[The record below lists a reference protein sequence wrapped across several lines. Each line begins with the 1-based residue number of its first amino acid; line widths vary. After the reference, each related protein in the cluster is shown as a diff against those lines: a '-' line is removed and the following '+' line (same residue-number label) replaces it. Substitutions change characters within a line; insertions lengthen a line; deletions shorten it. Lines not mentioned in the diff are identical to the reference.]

1 MVYDICQQIY
11 LFNLNFKTQIS
22 FLSLAFSL
30 SLSVFV
36 VAHLSR
42 ALHARTCSLVKS
54 QLIMELM
61 DPDLQYFP
69 VTTLNRRLILISLTQ
84 NIYK

>member
-1 MVYDICQQIY
+1 MVSDISQQLD
-11 LFNLNFKTQIS
+11 LFELNLKMLVF
-22 FLSLAFSL
+22 FLSLAFSR

-42 ALHARTCSLVKS
+42 ALHANTCSLVKS
-54 QLIMELM
+54 LLIMELM

-69 VTTLNRRLILISLTQ
+69 VTTLNLSFILISLTQ